1 MLSSGVRYMLVSTL
15 FFSLMNVC
23 IKLLAHIPA
32 VEIILFRSLISL
44 IICWALLRRAHV
56 NIWGSNHGWLIAR
69 GATGAI
75 ALMLFFNT
83 LQHIPLA
90 TAATVQYM
98 SPIFTAILGTFMV
111 QERVK
116 PWQWLFFLVSFGGIL
131 IIEGGAA
138 QVDSFYLWI
147 GVLSSLFSGLA
158 YTIIRKLN
166 TREHPLV
173 IIFYFPLV
181 TIPIV
186 GTYSLF
192 NWVQPEGWDWVLL
205 VAVGLLTQLGQY
217 YMTLSYQTEEIS
229 KVANLNYIG
238 IIYALI
244 LGYFLFGEA
253 FDFLTYAGMVLVL
266 LGVYLNLRFKR
277 RQAKAQVPLESSF
290 EEVRN
295 D

>member
-1 MLSSGVRYMLVSTL
+1 
-15 FFSLMNVC
+15 
-23 IKLLAHIPA
+23 
-32 VEIILFRSLISL
+32 
-44 IICWALLRRAHV
+44 
-56 NIWGSNHGWLIAR
+56 
-69 GATGAI
+69 
-75 ALMLFFNT
+75 MLFFNT

-98 SPIFTAILGTFMV
+98 SPIFTAMLGTFLV
-111 QERVK
+111 KEQVK
-116 PWQWLFFLVSFGGIL
+116 PWQWLFFLISFAGVLAIQGGVTQ
-131 IIEGGAA
+131 ADA
-138 QVDSFYLWI
+138 FYLWI

-192 NWVQPEGWDWVLL
+192 NWVRPEGWDWPLL
-205 VAVGLLTQLGQY
+205 LAVGLLTQLGQY
-217 YMTLSYQTEEIS
+217 YMTMSYQEEEIS

-244 LGYFLFGEA
+244 LGYLLFAEA
-253 FDFLTYAGMVLVL
+253 FDWLTYGGMALVL
-266 LGVYLNLRFKR
+266 LGVYLNMRFKR
-277 RQAKAQVPLESSF
+277 QQAKKQVAVESTG
-290 EEVRN
+290 EEEGKQ
-295 D
+295 